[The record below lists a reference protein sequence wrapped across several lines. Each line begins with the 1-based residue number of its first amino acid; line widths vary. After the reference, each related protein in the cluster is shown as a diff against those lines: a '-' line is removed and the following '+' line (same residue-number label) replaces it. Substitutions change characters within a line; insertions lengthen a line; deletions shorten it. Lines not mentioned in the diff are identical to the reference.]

1 MLKKL
6 SLELE
11 VALVLLAVTLIYMG
25 VNYVPRASASS
36 TAQNDLV
43 LAGKK
48 TSISPVESQP
58 RLDYLDHRCPRAIV
72 GQLSYPNSDWVERY
86 LTNH

>member
-6 SLELE
+6 PLELE
-11 VALVLLAVTLIYMG
+11 VALVLLAATLIYMG
-25 VNYVPRASASS
+25 VNYVPRTSASS

-48 TSISPVESQP
+48 NSINPVESQP
-58 RLDYLDHRCPRAIV
+58 RLDYVDHRCPRAIV
-72 GQLSYPNSDWVERY
+72 GQLSYPNSDWVEHY
-86 LTNH
+86 LSYH